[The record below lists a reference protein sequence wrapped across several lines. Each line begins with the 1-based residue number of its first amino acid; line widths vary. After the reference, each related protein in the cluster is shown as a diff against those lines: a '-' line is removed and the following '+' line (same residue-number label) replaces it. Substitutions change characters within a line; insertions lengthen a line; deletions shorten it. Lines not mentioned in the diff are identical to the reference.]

1 MANGHSVYSP
11 HDYLSLIDAAG
22 ELPLAARRSLDQNC
36 RYRLESVHS
45 VAVYTMR
52 LGLICA
58 ERSWIVWESK
68 FPGDSYP
75 MDVASRTADIVIGG
89 RGLTGE
95 ERREVG
101 SLKTLLDNKLL
112 LGEDLFPAVYAGFS
126 AWAVA
131 RDAASFSSPGGRVE
145 VPTYEPEDSPED
157 WEPCFHASLAITGG
171 AVWEGIGDPQIRR
184 EFWVW
189 YLTSAVPWA
198 LAEAAG

>member
-1 MANGHSVYSP
+1 MK
-11 HDYLSLIDAAG
+11 
-22 ELPLAARRSLDQNC
+22 
-36 RYRLESVHS
+36 
-45 VAVYTMR
+45 

-58 ERSWIVWESK
+58 ERAWIAWEGK

-75 MDVASRTADIVIGG
+75 MDVASRAADIIIDG

-131 RDAASFSSPGGRVE
+131 RDAAFFSSSGGRLE
-145 VPTYEPEDSPED
+145 VSTYEPEDSPED
-157 WEPCFHASLAITGG
+157 WEPCFHASLAITGD

-189 YLTSAVPWA
+189 YLTSAVPGA